1 MVTQM
6 YGGFWRR
13 FFAFMLDNLIIY
25 LLSLT
30 VFFIGMIALGA
41 SAVFPN
47 LGSGWG
53 RMLTAAFRVALLFN
67 ILCLFMC
74 MIYFTYF
81 IGICGKT
88 PGKMFFGL
96 KVIRENGEL
105 PGFGTAFL
113 RWIGYFLSSLP
124 LNLGFIWIALDN
136 RKQGFHDKLAGT
148 LVVLEEK
155 QDVAGGSVTSPP

>member
-1 MVTQM
+1 MATQI

-30 VFFIGMIALGA
+30 VFLIGMFALGA
-41 SAVFPN
+41 STVLPD
-47 LGSGWG
+47 LGTGWG
-53 RMLTAAFRVALLFN
+53 RMLTAAFRIAILFN

-81 IGICGKT
+81 IGICGRT
-88 PGKMFFGL
+88 PGKMVFGL
-96 KVIRENGEL
+96 KVIRENGEA

-113 RWIGYFLSSLP
+113 RWIGYFISSLP
-124 LNLGFIWIALDN
+124 LNLGYIWIALDSK
-136 RKQGFHDKLAGT
+136 KQGFHDKLAGT
-148 LVVLEEK
+148 VVILEGK
-155 QDVAGGSVTSPP
+155 RQDEEGGPTSPP